1 MTPSSVVCFSHMPR
15 CSGLSKGT
23 AYGVC
28 NTLRIDVWRDLTTE
42 AHLRVALFQ
51 RPVMADFIIFVATY

>member
-1 MTPSSVVCFSHMPR
+1 MT
-15 CSGLSKGT
+15 
-23 AYGVC
+23 GV
-28 NTLRIDVWRDLTTE
+28 TLLRIDMWRDLTTE

>member
-1 MTPSSVVCFSHMPR
+1 MKNLLVK
-15 CSGLSKGT
+15 GLPMG
-23 AYGVC
+23 GV
-28 NTLRIDVWRDLTTE
+28 TLLRIGVWRDLTTE